1 LNCAFTSRSTQNR
14 SFCRRLPKPVSWLGM
29 EKTKPN
35 TRKTRNHQS
44 NVLQHKINTNT
55 KARFSRLLRHP
66 AWKQSGFSKEKTSKG
81 GDKQGKSEE
90 KRISGEAY
98 HINKQTVYMAPKS
111 EIESRAHYAP
121 EPARGSC
128 RWNSVTNRRCCPARP
143 AATSRHAGL
152 PAPEHGQF
160 YIWKFQL
167 ANNGRL
173 SPSVGRWSSPTA
185 LQLR

>member
-1 LNCAFTSRSTQNR
+1 
-14 SFCRRLPKPVSWLGM
+14 M

-128 RWNSVTNRRCCPARP
+128 RWNSVTNRRCCPART
-143 AATSRHAGL
+143 AAASRHAGL
-152 PAPEHGQF
+152 RP
-160 YIWKFQL
+160 
-167 ANNGRL
+167 NTD
-173 SPSVGRWSSPTA
+173 SSISGNSS
-185 LQLR
+185 